1 LKFEKG
7 ENLTKVEEYYAGTD
21 TLSKLVFHTSFG
33 NTLSCADESETDAYR
48 LKKVHEP
55 TNADQHIKYI
65 NQDADGNVEN
75 V

>member
-1 LKFEKG
+1 MNFDKG

-21 TLSKLVFHTSFG
+21 TLSKLVFYTSFG
-33 NTLSCADESETDAYR
+33 NTLECADESESDAYK

-55 TNADQHIKYI
+55 EHKDQHIKYI